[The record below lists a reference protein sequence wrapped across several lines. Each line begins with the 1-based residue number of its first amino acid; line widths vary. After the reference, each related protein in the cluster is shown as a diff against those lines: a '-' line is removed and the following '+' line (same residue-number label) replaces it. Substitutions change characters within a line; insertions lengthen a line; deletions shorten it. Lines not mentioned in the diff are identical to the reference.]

1 MRKHTSEE
9 EKEDVCSKKK
19 EKKGWCTGADRPV
32 GKWRRLRQL
41 SCGLAPKRKSA
52 GQGIARHL
60 GPMGPDAWL
69 EKGNEPSSP
78 LQRGEEDDGVASAVR
93 TPGIPGEGSGR

>member
-1 MRKHTSEE
+1 
-9 EKEDVCSKKK
+9 
-19 EKKGWCTGADRPV
+19 
-32 GKWRRLRQL
+32 
-41 SCGLAPKRKSA
+41 
-52 GQGIARHL
+52 
-60 GPMGPDAWL
+60 MGPDAWL